1 MQQPASQKMRIRAE
15 EMIDMAGNLND
26 IMNMYQQFSQNPI
39 SMLSKKFNI
48 PQNVNSPNDI
58 IQHLLN
64 SGQVTQDQ
72 VNRAMQMRN
81 HPMIQKLMNK

>member
-1 MQQPASQKMRIRAE
+1 
-15 EMIDMAGNLND
+15 MAGNIND
-26 IMNMYQQFSQNPI
+26 LMNMYQQFSQNPMQ
-39 SMLSKKFNI
+39 MLARRFNI
-48 PQNVNSPNDI
+48 PQNVNNPQDI

-81 HPMIQKLMNK
+81 SPLVQRLMGGK